1 MIVLI
6 AAAVIWLALVATRRR
21 VPMLIAS
28 AILVGAWLCHPERES
43 RELGL
48 GRRYEARALSPARPG
63 PSTHARDDSRSCASL
78 EAGMTLDAV
87 KKHLGAPDETR
98 ADEETR
104 GPGAT
109 MLIYRNSRCAVHLL
123 DDRVEFID

>member
-28 AILVGAWLCHPERES
+28 AILAGAWLWSAAATPPLS
-43 RELGL
+43 K
-48 GRRYEARALSPARPG
+48 AAALPPQSITKG
-63 PSTHARDDSRSCASL
+63 SCASL
-78 EAGMTLDAV
+78 EPGMTADKV
-87 KKHLGAPDETR
+87 KKHMGAPDETR

-109 MLIYRNSRCAVHLL
+109 ILIYRNSRCAVHLL
-123 DDRVEFID
+123 DERVEFVD

>member
-1 MIVLI
+1 MIVVI
-6 AAAVIWLALVATRRR
+6 AAGVIWLALVATRRR

-28 AILVGAWLCHPERES
+28 AILVGAWLWSAP
-43 RELGL
+43 
-48 GRRYEARALSPARPG
+48 AQPALSKAAVLPQQSKG
-63 PSTHARDDSRSCASL
+63 SCASL

-87 KKHLGAPDETR
+87 KKHMGTPDETR
-98 ADEETR
+98 TDEETR

-123 DDRVEFID
+123 DERVEFVD

>member
-6 AAAVIWLALVATRRR
+6 LAAGVWLVLVATRRR
-21 VPMLIAS
+21 MLMLIAS
-28 AILVGAWLCHPERES
+28 VVLVGAWLWSAP
-43 RELGL
+43 
-48 GRRYEARALSPARPG
+48 AQPALSKAAALPPHSYKG
-63 PSTHARDDSRSCASL
+63 SCASL

-87 KKHLGAPDETR
+87 KKHMGAPDETR

-123 DDRVEFID
+123 DGQVEFVD